1 MHFKQSGESA
11 DVIFGEETS
20 NATWTIDSKTLS
32 GEWREDWIEGSK
44 TLPIKLKK
52 VPRQNV
58 ANIAEL
64 TGKQKPNDFLQVD
77 CVLDAQKSTEHFWV
91 RNCDLVEAKTN
102 KLIAS
107 KEYFGQNT
115 TLGERTSDYI
125 EIFNTQSGYGVCIN
139 QIDRFYFDT
148 KEFKEFSKT
157 RSC

>member
-1 MHFKQSGESA
+1 MYFKQSGESA
-11 DVIFGEETS
+11 NVIFGEEGTH
-20 NATWTIDSKTLS
+20 ATWTIDSKTLS